1 MSKRT
6 ASFSGYE
13 LFLWGAL
20 SALLLM
26 SGCTFMVQDKQ
37 EGCVSDDECS
47 AAFGLGSLC
56 SDEGYCTASGEDTN
70 FVDGVSTTAI
80 RTVGIADLSGT
91 LKDLGGGMQQGVKA
105 AFNAHNLDNPNAIQF
120 IHEERDD
127 AYDPARSITLVKEV
141 TASQGSSGRYAF
153 AIVGSMGSPTS
164 AAMLPT
170 INERQV
176 PLFGTYSGA
185 NHLRQTPPD
194 KMVWNTRASYS
205 LEGEEIT
212 RYLLGRSL
220 DPVPPGNIFAL
231 SQSPLK
237 IETLGRADLAQEVA
251 EWLARPTDDPNNA
264 PLDPYGMSGYRG
276 VIDALEGKI
285 PSNQIPLASYK
296 ATTTNTKIA
305 QAYFF
310 RWLAGLEPI
319 GSPKIDGNNAQV
331 GIAMVPVAA
340 PATDFVRGIIDGMEH
355 LRSRMKPEG
364 LTQQEWDTIPEERK
378 EQMSRISLTL
388 TSISPVGDQLAANLR
403 NDDAARYCNDD
414 YPIVV
419 SQVVP
424 FPEGNS
430 GGAIDF
436 RRDLELLDTNI
447 KPGYVNFEGWIAGK
461 VFIEAVTRIRGD
473 ITADKLVKVLEDP
486 NFRADLGL
494 GAPLSFPT
502 NSHDGSNNIY
512 GSQLNTDCAYDQFDF

>member
-1 MSKRT
+1 MSKNKAT
-6 ASFSGYE
+6 SNGYGF
-13 LFLWGAL
+13 FLWGAV

-26 SGCTFMVQDKQ
+26 GGCTFMVQEKQ
-37 EGCVSDDECS
+37 EGCVSDSECS

-56 SDEGYCTASGEDTN
+56 SDDGYCTAAGEDTN
-70 FVDGVSTTAI
+70 FVDGVSSTAV

-105 AFNAHNLDNPNAIQF
+105 AFNAHNVANPNAIQF

-127 AYDPARSITLVKEV
+127 AYDPARSVTLVKEV
-141 TASQGSSGRYAF
+141 TSSQGSSGRFAF
-153 AIVGSMGSPTS
+153 AVVGSMGSPTS

-194 KMVWNTRASYS
+194 RMVWNTRASYS

-212 RYLLGRSL
+212 RYLLDRPL
-220 DPVPPGNIFAL
+220 EAVPPGNIFAF
-231 SQSPLK
+231 SQSPLT
-237 IETLGRADLAQEVA
+237 IEPLGRADIAQEVA
-251 EWLARPTDDPNNA
+251 EWLARPTNDPNKA

-276 VIDALEGKI
+276 IIKALEGKI

-296 ATTTNTKIA
+296 ATTTNTRIA

-310 RWLAGLEPI
+310 RWLAGLETI
-319 GSPKIDGNNAQV
+319 GSPKIDGANAQV

-340 PATDFVRGIIDGMEH
+340 PATDFVQGIIDDMEK
-355 LRSRMKPEG
+355 LRMQSKPEA
-364 LTQQEWDTIPEERK
+364 LTDEQWSMISDERRV
-378 EQMSRISLTL
+378 QMSKVSLTI

-403 NDDAARYCNDD
+403 NDDAARYCNDR
-414 YPIVV
+414 YPIIV

-424 FPEGNS
+424 YPSGNS
-430 GGAIDF
+430 GGAI
-436 RRDLELLDTNI
+436 
-447 KPGYVNFEGWIAGK
+447 
-461 VFIEAVTRIRGD
+461 
-473 ITADKLVKVLEDP
+473 
-486 NFRADLGL
+486 
-494 GAPLSFPT
+494 
-502 NSHDGSNNIY
+502 
-512 GSQLNTDCAYDQFDF
+512 